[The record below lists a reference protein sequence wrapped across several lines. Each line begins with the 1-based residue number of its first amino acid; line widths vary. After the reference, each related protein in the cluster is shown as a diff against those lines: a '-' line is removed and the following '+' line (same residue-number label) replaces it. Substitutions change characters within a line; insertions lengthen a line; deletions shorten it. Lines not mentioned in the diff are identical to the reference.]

1 MPETQLEATTHRV
14 ETRYALPGPLIQ
26 EEALGTSYTFSRGD
40 ATVTL
45 RFPRTPRDFY
55 ESRES
60 ETPYVP
66 ALSPEQPRL
75 EGTPRIWALNIM
87 LVVVDIPGFGSMHDK
102 ETLPFEDIRDEV
114 EKSWYRGAEISN
126 REITR
131 FMSWLR
137 VETAQSWLGTG
148 DEPSMQYGRSYLRD
162 LEQGGLLIAFGEEQS
177 ITMRH
182 GEIGASIENLERIRC
197 RLDADEDVPPELE
210 LFADARFFARE
221 SDLVDGQRA
230 VLSAAMAAE
239 IATKKAILR
248 QTPAEK
254 RAVVELLLKTKS
266 NVPDLVSDIAKAS
279 IERSLKV
286 EDPDLYRQLR
296 ELTDLRNQIVHTGR
310 RVDRNTAYRLSFA
323 VEKLIGWL
331 E

>member
-1 MPETQLEATTHRV
+1 VPTTQLEATTHRI

-26 EEALGTSYTFSRGD
+26 EEALGTNYTYSKGD

-45 RFPRTPRDFY
+45 TFPRDPRDFY

-87 LVVVDIPGFGSMHDK
+87 QLAVDIPGFGSMHDK

-162 LEQGGLLIAFGEEQS
+162 LEHGGLLIAFGEEQS

-182 GEIGASIENLERIRC
+182 GEIGASVESLERIRSKM
-197 RLDADEDVPPELE
+197 DADEDVPPELE
-210 LFADARFFARE
+210 LFADARFLPASRTLWTVSVRCCPQPWPPRSQRRRRY
-221 SDLVDGQRA
+221 SDEPRPRSA
-230 VLSAAMAAE
+230 LSLSCY
-239 IATKKAILR
+239 LR
-248 QTPAEK
+248 RSQMFRISSLISP
-254 RAVVELLLKTKS
+254 RHPL
-266 NVPDLVSDIAKAS
+266 NDL
-279 IERSLKV
+279 
-286 EDPDLYRQLR
+286 
-296 ELTDLRNQIVHTGR
+296 
-310 RVDRNTAYRLSFA
+310 
-323 VEKLIGWL
+323 
-331 E
+331 